1 MNLDQANLAKI
12 QLWKILE
19 QYLPFDEFSH
29 VTDDIV
35 TVSKIRQVKCCVL
48 DIFLPSVFQKHFSF
62 LSQYVTFLVNMSFAE
77 SFFPDC
83 FKRLHISPL
92 LKNTSLPSLDV
103 NTPKSYR
110 PVSGHLEP
118 KLHFKSHGNLP
129 NHSCLITSH
138 QTSDPRQQPASQPA
152 LNFAAVFVHDLK
164 SKQSKLSSYQ
174 INETTLKNFSR
185 LRSWSFYYRSKHVV
199 LWARDLLCQ

>member
-1 MNLDQANLAKI
+1 M
-12 QLWKILE
+12 
-19 QYLPFDEFSH
+19 F
-29 VTDDIV
+29 
-35 TVSKIRQVKCCVL
+35 

-77 SFFPDC
+77 GFFPDC

-110 PVSGHLEP
+110 PVSGHLES

-138 QTSDPRQQPASQPA
+138 QTSDPSQPASQPMNFIDLA

-164 SKQSKLSSYQ
+164 SK
-174 INETTLKNFSR
+174 
-185 LRSWSFYYRSKHVV
+185 
-199 LWARDLLCQ
+199 